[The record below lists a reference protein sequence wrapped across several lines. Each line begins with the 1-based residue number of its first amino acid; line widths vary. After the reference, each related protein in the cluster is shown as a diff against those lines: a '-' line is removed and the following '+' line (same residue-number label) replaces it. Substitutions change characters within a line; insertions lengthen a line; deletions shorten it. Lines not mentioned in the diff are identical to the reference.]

1 MAQPIQI
8 DTTDSDLSGLPWWR
22 QLTGYHWFVFL
33 VATLAWMFDCLDQ
46 RLFSLARIPALA
58 SLMQKPPTDT
68 EVQAFGKVVTAWFLI
83 GWGVGGMI
91 FGALGDRYGRARM
104 LTTTVLIYSGFTG
117 LTFFS
122 QGKLDFTVY
131 RFLTG
136 LGVGG
141 VFGLAVSLIAET
153 VPSGARVQALGL
165 LQVLSAVGN
174 ISAGFIKLGIDQLEA
189 GGTISH
195 GNGWRW
201 VFLVGAIPAFLVIF
215 TGKYLKEPAGW
226 LKLKESGALAR
237 GGIFASYGKLFTLK
251 RWRRNVVVGA
261 VIAST
266 GVIGLWAIGEYAV
279 DLQRTVFRYHYAPE
293 SRNADKARV
302 EAAAKVQALSAEAK
316 SAGASAANA
325 AALAQAKAEL
335 DARAQEISK
344 MNAAIKPKIDTAI
357 FWAYQF
363 NMLGA
368 AAGMWLFTKVTQI
381 TGRRV
386 AFFLGFFGALLITA
400 LLYWKMNTP
409 ADAYWMMPLM
419 GAAQLGTFA
428 GFAIYLPELFPSSL
442 RSTGTSF
449 CYNLGRFA
457 AAAGSFFSAA
467 LTQGVYGSYAKVDPA
482 LPLRYSAITM
492 CAIFLLGILI
502 LPFAPETKGKPLP
515 TDDPIP
521 EPESIPVGAASTP
534 AK

>member
-8 DTTDSDLSGLPWWR
+8 DYSSDNSGLPWWR
-22 QLTGYHWFVFL
+22 QLTAYHWFVFL
-33 VATLAWMFDCLDQ
+33 VATLAWLFDCLDQ
-46 RLFSLARIPALA
+46 RLFSLARIQALA
-58 SLMQKPPTDT
+58 SLMHKPPTDT
-68 EVQAFGKVVTAWFLI
+68 DVQAFGKIVTAWFLI
-83 GWGVGGMI
+83 GWGVGGLI
-91 FGALGDRYGRARM
+91 FGALGDRFGRARM
-104 LTTTVLIYSGFTG
+104 LTVTVLIYSAFTG
-117 LTFFS
+117 LTYFS
-122 QGKLDFTVY
+122 RGRLDFTVF

-153 VPSGARVQALGL
+153 VPAGARVQALGM

-174 ISAGFIKLGIDQLEA
+174 LSAGFIKLGIDSLESNKIIQA
-189 GGTISH
+189 GE
-195 GNGWRW
+195 GWRW

-215 TGKYLKEPAGW
+215 TGKYLKEPEAW
-226 LKLKESGALAR
+226 QKLKASGALSK
-237 GGIFASYGKLFTLK
+237 GNIFSSYGKLFTQK

-261 VIAST
+261 IIAST

-279 DLQRTVFRYHYAPE
+279 DLQRAVFRTYYSNQLGPGATPKQI
-293 SRNADKARV
+293 ADKV
-302 EAAAKVQALSAEAK
+302 NGS
-316 SAGASAANA
+316 
-325 AALAQAKAEL
+325 
-335 DARAQEISK
+335 
-344 MNAAIKPKIDTAI
+344 I
-357 FWAYQF
+357 FWAYQL
-363 NMLGA
+363 NMVGA
-368 AAGMWLFTKVTQI
+368 ALGMWAFARVTQI

-386 AFFLGFFGALLITA
+386 AFFLGFLIALIITA

-419 GAAQLGTFA
+419 GAAQLGVFA

-442 RSTGTSF
+442 RSTGVSF

-457 AAAGSFFSAA
+457 AAGGSFFSAV
-467 LTQGVYGSYAKVDPA
+467 LTEKVYGGFASP

-492 CAIFLLGILI
+492 CAIFVFGLLI

-515 TDDPIP
+515 TDEATP
-521 EPESIPVGAASTP
+521 EPVGAGA